1 MIGALWLAVARK
13 ISLTVKP
20 QAKFE
25 SVTEQSANDFAVAV
39 RAAAKDGK
47 ANARVVEL
55 LAEYFHVAK
64 SKIRIVRG
72 HSARKKLVE
81 ID

>member
-1 MIGALWLAVARK
+1 VARK

-25 SVTEQSANDFAVAV
+25 AVNELSANDFKVSV
-39 RAAAKDGK
+39 CPAAKDGK
-47 ANARVVEL
+47 ANARVIEL
-55 LAEYFHVAK
+55 LAEYFHIAK
-64 SKIRIVRG
+64 TNIHIVRG
-72 HSARKKLVE
+72 HRARKKLVE

>member
-1 MIGALWLAVARK
+1 VARQ

-25 SVTEQSANDFAVAV
+25 AVTELSANDFKVSV
-39 RAAAKDGK
+39 CPAAKDGR
-47 ANARVVEL
+47 ANVRVIEL
-55 LAEYFHVAK
+55 LAEYFHIAK